1 MVSFKAGQLSNP
13 SVLSC
18 TTEKLK
24 GLPFDMKILERGYTN
39 THTFLANFFLQEKL
53 LEGVI
58 TFNLIFT

>member
-1 MVSFKAGQLSNP
+1 
-13 SVLSC
+13 
-18 TTEKLK
+18 
-24 GLPFDMKILERGYTN
+24 MKILERGYTN